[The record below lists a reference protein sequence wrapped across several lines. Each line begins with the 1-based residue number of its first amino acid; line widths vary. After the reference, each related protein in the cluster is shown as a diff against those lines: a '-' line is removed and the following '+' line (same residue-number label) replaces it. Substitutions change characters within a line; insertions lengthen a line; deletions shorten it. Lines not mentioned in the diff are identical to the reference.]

1 MNLVFLLIIPTLGAM
16 GWALYTKYQQ
26 HKITDFYLLL
36 GLSLALLLNVFLV
49 HQQIVGQLS
58 IGTHLLQMAAAS
70 SIVPLA
76 YMYFA
81 HQVGH
86 QTANDTATTLL
97 WIMAALTYVPEIV
110 IYNPFE
116 PQAIAHEQLMPF
128 RIYFFS
134 GDHSVTSFN
143 TGDIV
148 LIVQSLVTILRIGIF
163 FMLLRQFNLHLNSKV
178 HSFLACWMLIIVFI
192 IMISSMDTEELRSP
206 LGSAFYYCFY
216 SFLVIFGSVLIAK
229 GYDLYPVQTDNEE
242 SIEDLNIY
250 VQQQYGDLATR
261 LRTLMKEQQLYTDP
275 QLSAERVI
283 EQLNTNHTYFSQM
296 MSSELGMSF
305 SEYVNTLRLS
315 HVVRLLPDESL
326 TISQVAQQSGFSD
339 GGYMSRKFKAKHGI
353 TPSEWRKRQ

>member
-1 MNLVFLLIIPTLGAM
+1 MNLVFILLIPTLGAM

-26 HKITDFYLLL
+26 HKIPDFYLLL
-36 GLSLALLLNVFLV
+36 SLSVALLLNVFLV
-49 HQQIVGQLS
+49 HQHIVAQLS
-58 IGTHLLQMAAAS
+58 VGTHLLQMAAAS

-97 WIMAALTYVPEIV
+97 WVMAALTFVPEIV

-116 PQAIAHEQLMPF
+116 HPAIVHEGLTPF

-134 GDHSVTSFN
+134 ADQSSVSFN

-148 LIVQSLVTILRIGIF
+148 LIVQSLITILRIVIF
-163 FMLLRQFNLHLNSKV
+163 IMLLRQFNLHLNSKV

-216 SFLVIFGSVLIAK
+216 SFLIIFGSVLIAK
-229 GYDLYPVQTDNEE
+229 GYDLYPIQTEAEE
-242 SIEDLNIY
+242 SIEDLSIY

-261 LRTLMKEQQLYTDP
+261 LRAAMRQQQLYTDP

-283 EQLNTNHTYFSQM
+283 EHLNTNHTYFSQM
-296 MSSELGMSF
+296 MSTEFGMSF
-305 SEYVNTLRLS
+305 SEYVNTLRLA

-339 GGYMSRKFKAKHGI
+339 AGYMSRKFKAKHGM
-353 TPSEWRKRQ
+353 TPSEWRKKQ